1 MKKTNS
7 KIIITGAA
15 GFIGSH
21 IAQRLLDEGYHILA
35 LDNLVSGY
43 RKNLPPGADFL
54 NIDISD
60 AKSLAKLPAKN
71 IKAVIHLAAQSSG
84 EVSSEKPLVDLMT
97 NAAGTLLLLIWCR
110 NNGIKRFIFSSSMAV
125 YGQPAS
131 LPVKEN
137 DRCCPLSFYGISKLT
152 AENYIN
158 NFRKKGMYTTIFRL
172 FSVYGP
178 GQDLS
183 NMKQGMVSIYL
194 SYLLKNRVLQVKGS
208 GERFRDFI
216 YIDDVSETIAKSI
229 DSPVTFGK
237 TYNLATGIKTLVKD
251 LIKLELEVLG
261 KDIKKYPVKYEGST
275 PDDQFGLYADITRIK
290 KDLHWKTKI
299 TLSEGIRRMVKWA
312 RG

>member
-97 NAAGTLLLLIWCR
+97 NAAGTLLLLI
-110 NNGIKRFIFSSSMAV
+110 
-125 YGQPAS
+125 
-131 LPVKEN
+131 
-137 DRCCPLSFYGISKLT
+137 
-152 AENYIN
+152 
-158 NFRKKGMYTTIFRL
+158 
-172 FSVYGP
+172 
-178 GQDLS
+178 
-183 NMKQGMVSIYL
+183 
-194 SYLLKNRVLQVKGS
+194 
-208 GERFRDFI
+208 
-216 YIDDVSETIAKSI
+216 
-229 DSPVTFGK
+229 
-237 TYNLATGIKTLVKD
+237 
-251 LIKLELEVLG
+251 
-261 KDIKKYPVKYEGST
+261 
-275 PDDQFGLYADITRIK
+275 
-290 KDLHWKTKI
+290 
-299 TLSEGIRRMVKWA
+299 
-312 RG
+312 

>member
-1 MKKTNS
+1 
-7 KIIITGAA
+7 
-15 GFIGSH
+15 
-21 IAQRLLDEGYHILA
+21 
-35 LDNLVSGY
+35 
-43 RKNLPPGADFL
+43 
-54 NIDISD
+54 
-60 AKSLAKLPAKN
+60 
-71 IKAVIHLAAQSSG
+71 
-84 EVSSEKPLVDLMT
+84 
-97 NAAGTLLLLIWCR
+97 
-110 NNGIKRFIFSSSMAV
+110 
-125 YGQPAS
+125 
-131 LPVKEN
+131 
-137 DRCCPLSFYGISKLT
+137 
-152 AENYIN
+152 
-158 NFRKKGMYTTIFRL
+158 
-172 FSVYGP
+172 
-178 GQDLS
+178 
-183 NMKQGMVSIYL
+183 MKQGMVSIYL